1 MRGFVQ
7 REGRWVEQGLR
18 RGPGLRRWPRVRE
31 QGVSGAGCGEG
42 EREVSGG
49 RQRAQSPLS
58 GNLAGEGNGAEE
70 RRSRGRQGRGKAVFV
85 CV

>member
-1 MRGFVQ
+1 M
-7 REGRWVEQGLR
+7 
-18 RGPGLRRWPRVRE
+18 
-31 QGVSGAGCGEG
+31 SGAGRGEG